1 MNKISTREL
10 LSIVISLTCCL
21 FPMFGTSIIIYS
33 SKNSALL
40 SISIGYLIGF
50 IPLLLIIYI
59 FNNLDEN
66 KNIFEFNI
74 SKLHFI
80 GRIINVLL
88 YVYSIYIG
96 IIISWRILDFTITNL
111 LPENSYYILSI
122 ILFSIMGYAVTKGKE
137 VISRSNTILTIILI
151 IILGFISI
159 FLIPNVK
166 LDNLLPIFNVSKMNF
181 IKGALTYQAV
191 SVYPL
196 ITILSI
202 KPGDIVDRNNFKK
215 CLIMGYS
222 ITYVIIMIFYFLLI
236 SNFGSNFASI
246 LSFPEYYLFK
256 NINAFDFIQR
266 VENICSMTYF
276 IVSFGGICYLIFFA
290 KESIISTFCIKDKKK
305 ENIFILILA
314 NIIPIIS
321 VYLFQKY
328 HMNFLINNYLKYTL
342 YIIILILIEGF
353 LILITRKRKKN

>member
-1 MNKISTREL
+1 MNKISTKEL

-33 SKNSALL
+33 SKNSTLL
-40 SISIGYLIGF
+40 SITIGYLIGF

-59 FNNLDEN
+59 FNNLKD

-80 GRIINVLL
+80 GKIINILL
-88 YVYSIYIG
+88 YIYSIYIG

-137 VISRSNTILTIILI
+137 VINRSNTILTIILI
-151 IILGFISI
+151 IILAFISI
-159 FLIPNVK
+159 FLIPNIK
-166 LDNLLPIFNVSKMNF
+166 LDNLLPIFNTSKMNF
-181 IKGALTYQAV
+181 IKGSLTYQAV

-202 KPGDIVDRNNFKK
+202 KQSDIVDKNNFKK

-222 ITYVIIMIFYFLLI
+222 ITYIIIMIFYFLLI

-266 VENICSMTYF
+266 VENICSMTYY
-276 IVSFGGICYLIFFA
+276 IVSFGGICYLIYFA
-290 KESIISTFCIKDKKK
+290 KESIIKTFNIKEKRK
-305 ENIFILILA
+305 ENILILILS

-321 VYLFQKY
+321 IYLFQKY

-342 YIIILILIEGF
+342 YIIILILIEV
-353 LILITRKRKKN
+353 ILIFIHRKRTKI